1 MLPTGLERNE
11 VELSVMRGIAE
22 STNDGPVLMLNL
34 SRYTPAAGFPNGDLY
49 QRYICGLETFLRTAG
64 AQILWR
70 LPVLGQAV
78 GDQKINEVLAAWYP
92 THRAFL
98 HLPTMSGAE
107 ENYRLRGLC
116 VEHAVI
122 HRCPGALPSTNR
134 ADDPGVPLTSCGSG
148 RGGAEVLGPRNDH
161 GST

>member
-1 MLPTGLERNE
+1 MLLVPAHLERNE
-11 VELSVMRGIAE
+11 GELSVIRRIAE
-22 STNDGPVLMLNL
+22 STDDGPVLMLNL
-34 SRYTPAAGFPNGDLY
+34 SRYTPAAGFPDGELY
-49 QRYICGLETFLRTAG
+49 QRYVSGLEAFLRTVG

-78 GDQKINEVLAAWYP
+78 GDQKVNEVLAAWYP

-98 HLPTMSGAE
+98 HLPTMPGAA

-122 HRCPGALPSTNR
+122 HRCPGAQPSVP
-134 ADDPGVPLTSCGSG
+134 PGGQPG
-148 RGGAEVLGPRNDH
+148 
-161 GST
+161 